1 MIYFRSE
8 VTLFAPEGIELVLC
22 GRRIIGFCKFLF
34 HIYISFHNVQWKI
47 KKPSRKK
54 TGRQK
59 DAVPPEFAEND
70 ALNFS
75 LTQRK
80 TDILPN
86 TDSAATFC

>member
-1 MIYFRSE
+1 MFE
-8 VTLFAPEGIELVLC
+8 KT
-22 GRRIIGFCKFLF
+22 
-34 HIYISFHNVQWKI
+34 
-47 KKPSRKK
+47 KKPFREK

-86 TDSAATFC
+86 TDSAATFRCLYLQAFTKRLLSEKH

>member
-1 MIYFRSE
+1 MFQK
-8 VTLFAPEGIELVLC
+8 T
-22 GRRIIGFCKFLF
+22 
-34 HIYISFHNVQWKI
+34 
-47 KKPSRKK
+47 KKPSSKK

-86 TDSAATFC
+86 TDSAATFCKPCLQAFTKRLLSEKLGVRTLPHHSHYCYYTPKISFCQDYF